1 MVPDEPTSESA
12 TEATAAEEFGGA
24 QQTDQLFPVV
34 AIGASAGG
42 LEAFTIL
49 LRHLP
54 TDTGMAFV
62 FIQHLDSSHE
72 SMLPHLLSR
81 ETAMPVS
88 QIDDGALLS
97 PDHVYVIPPNVAMT
111 ISGLA
116 LALTPRATAGTAIDG
131 FLRALAV
138 SQKSRAV
145 AVILSGTGSD
155 GPLGVQAIA
164 EEGGVVFAQEPQSA
178 KFDGMPRSA
187 IATGCVDFVLPP
199 ETIATELAR
208 IAHEPRLIQ
217 RDPSVAAE
225 PSAHSEREFRE
236 IADLLRDGTGI
247 DFSLYRQTTFQRRV
261 LRRVAVLKQ
270 QSLRGYVEYVKRNPD
285 EAHALAQG
293 ILIGVTRFCRDPE
306 TFDILSRKVFPALIR
321 KTSPDHAARIW
332 VAGCS
337 TGEEAYSIAMCFV
350 EVSEQM
356 GSRVPIHVFATDI
369 NEAAIEKARR
379 GIYSD
384 NIIAD
389 VSPDRLGRFFVR
401 EGREFQIGR
410 TLRDLCIFSRHDLLN
425 DPPFSRMGLV
435 SCRNVLIYLDH
446 LQEQALSRFHFAL
459 DPGGFLLLGKSE
471 TATSSPGLFAPVDK
485 GSRLYVRQDPAR
497 NSVPTRGMHVE
508 PRREA
513 AIRPPQQ
520 TRPQDKIDLCRQ
532 ADRMMAERYAPPRVI
547 VDTNLDLVAHGNER
561 APLAPDIANEKL
573 LELAKNAQPAALKDA
588 VRTAARTGQP
598 AEIERMKVEGIGS
611 GEISI
616 KVTPL
621 RGRRHFLVVFED
633 GARDPGAAPPSP
645 ARGAK
650 EDRRQ
655 AEIQVGTLEKELA
668 AARAHLESVITDQEA
683 AHEEVVA
690 ANEELQS
697 LNEELEN
704 SKEELEAANEELTT
718 VNQELQVRNTELDTA
733 REFAQATIDTLRG
746 ALVVLGPDLRVIK
759 ANQSFYRTFRLSP
772 QEVERRLI
780 YEVGDGRWGNSELR
794 ILLEDVLPERR
805 DMKDFEVRQ
814 DIPSEGMRVVLLNA
828 RRFEGEERIL
838 LAIEDVTELR
848 RTEEELRQ
856 SQKMEAIGFLAAGV
870 AHDFNNL
877 LTGVVGN
884 ASLLLDSLPESEP
897 TFSTLRSIISGG
909 ERAAEL
915 TRQLLAYAGKGR
927 FCLERVDVSKVVI
940 QTGRLIH
947 PSIPGNVQVRLDL
960 DKHLP
965 SLLADPSQIQQIV
978 MNLIINAAEAIGDKG
993 GVVQVRTGRQTV
1005 RDESLPDLF
1014 LKKAVAPGNYVF
1026 LEVQDNGSGM
1036 NEQTLQKIFDP
1047 FFTTKFTGKGLGLAA
1062 VLGIVRHHKGAIQ
1075 LHSDPGRGTSFR
1087 VLLSVDEKEP
1097 TPVVADANEAE
1108 LRGSGTVL
1116 VIDDEEL
1123 VRSYS
1128 RSALLRYGYDVLL
1141 ARDGAEAV
1149 RLFQEKADQ
1158 IGLVLLDVAMPGMD
1172 GAKTLERIREIRPDV
1187 PVLVCSGFGDVEV
1200 EACFAGKEI
1209 AGFFPKPYTVKQLAR
1224 KVKECIGAVGSG
1236 A

>member
-1 MVPDEPTSESA
+1 MVSDEPTSESA
-12 TEATAAEEFGGA
+12 TEPPIGEQSGERR
-24 QQTDQLFPVV
+24 QTDPPFPVV
-34 AIGASAGG
+34 AVGGSAGG
-42 LEAFTIL
+42 LESFTAL
-49 LRHLP
+49 LRYLP
-54 TDTGMAFV
+54 PDTGMAFV
-62 FIQHLDSSHE
+62 FIQHLAPSHE
-72 SMLPHLLSR
+72 SMLPQLLSR
-81 ETAMPVS
+81 ETAMPVN
-88 QIDDGALLS
+88 QIEDGALLS
-97 PDHVYVIPPNVAMT
+97 PDHVYVIPPNAAMT

-116 LALTPRATAGTAIDG
+116 LSLTPRAAAGTAIDG
-131 FLRALAV
+131 FLRSLAV

-155 GPLGVQAIA
+155 GALGIQAIA

-217 RDPSVAAE
+217 RGPPEAAE
-225 PSAHSEREFRE
+225 RSTDSEREFQA
-236 IADLLRDGTGI
+236 ITDLLRNGAGI
-247 DFSLYRQTTFQRRV
+247 DFSLYRKATVRRRV

-270 QSLRGYVEYVKRNPD
+270 QSLCEYVEYVKRNPD
-285 EAHALAQG
+285 EAHALAQD
-293 ILIGVTRFCRDPE
+293 ILIRVTRFFRDPE

-321 KTSPDHAARIW
+321 KTPQDRAARIW

-356 GSRVPIHVFATDI
+356 RSRVPIQVFATDI
-369 NEAAIEKARR
+369 NDAAIEKARR
-379 GIYSD
+379 GIYLD
-384 NIIAD
+384 NITAD
-389 VSPDRLGRFFVR
+389 VSPERLGRFFVR

-446 LQEQALSRFHFAL
+446 MQEQALTRFHFAL
-459 DPGGFLLLGKSE
+459 NPGGFLLLGKSE
-471 TATSSPGLFAPVDK
+471 TATSSPGLFAPVDR
-485 GSRLYVRQDPAR
+485 GSRLYVRQDAAR
-497 NSVPTRGMHVE
+497 HSEPTRGMHVE

-520 TRPQDKIDLCRQ
+520 TRSQDRVDLCRQ
-532 ADRMMAERYAPPRVI
+532 ADRVMAERYGAPRVI
-547 VDTNLDLVAHGNER
+547 VDTNLDVVAYGNER
-561 APLAPDIANEKL
+561 APFAADIPNEKL
-573 LELAKNAQPAALKDA
+573 LELAKNAQPAALRDA
-588 VRTAARTGQP
+588 IRTAARTGQS
-598 AEIERMKVEGIGS
+598 AEIERVKLENIGS
-611 GEISI
+611 SEISI
-616 KVTPL
+616 KITPL
-621 RGRRHFLVVFED
+621 RGRLHFLVVFD
-633 GARDPGAAPPSP
+633 AGAMDAGAAPPSAVP
-645 ARGAK
+645 STK

-655 AEIQVGTLEKELA
+655 GDIRIGRLEKELA

-697 LNEELEN
+697 LNEELES

-718 VNQELQVRNTELDTA
+718 LNQELQVRNTELEAA
-733 REFAQATIDTLRG
+733 REFAQATIDTVRG

-759 ANQSFYRTFRLSP
+759 ANQSFFRIFRLSP
-772 QEVERRLI
+772 QDVEHRFI
-780 YEVGDGRWGNSELR
+780 YEVGDGRWSNPQLR
-794 ILLEDVLPERR
+794 ILLEEVLPERR

-814 DIPSEGMRVVLLNA
+814 EVPSEGMRVVLLNA

-877 LTGVVGN
+877 LTGMVGN

-897 TFSTLRSIISGG
+897 ISSTLRSIISGG

-927 FCLERVDVSKVVI
+927 FYLERVDLSKVVI
-940 QTGRLIH
+940 QTSRLIQ

-960 DKHLP
+960 QKELP
-965 SLLADPSQIQQIV
+965 LLLADPSQIQQIV

-1005 RDESLPDLF
+1005 RGESLPDLF
-1014 LKKAVAPGNYVF
+1014 LKDAVASGNYVF

-1036 NEQTLQKIFDP
+1036 DEQTLQKIFDP
-1047 FFTTKFTGKGLGLAA
+1047 FFTTKFTGRGLGSAA
-1062 VLGIVRHHKGAIQ
+1062 VLGIVRQHKGAIQ
-1075 LHSDPGRGTSFR
+1075 LHSVPARGTSFR
-1087 VLLSVDEKEP
+1087 VLLCVDEKEP
-1097 TPVVADANEAE
+1097 TPVAADANEAE

-1116 VIDDEEL
+1116 VVDDEEL
-1123 VRSYS
+1123 IRSYS
-1128 RSALLRYGYDVLL
+1128 RSALVRYGYDVLL

-1172 GAKTLERIREIRPDV
+1172 GSQTLERIREIRPDV
-1187 PVLVCSGFGDVEV
+1187 PVVICSGFGDVEV
-1200 EACFAGKEI
+1200 EARFAGKEI

-1224 KVKECIGAVGSG
+1224 TVKECIAAARSG
-1236 A
+1236 E